1 MKIIQTFENFH
12 AFENSG
18 SNREPDVSGL
28 YDFRNKPLLGGYI
41 LDVFPNNVGSVGIR
55 ISSEPDSKMVPFVGA
70 GGQTGKKVSEFD
82 ELGTIIYWL
91 HDLFWQ
97 LDDLRYKKT
106 PEDDKLLAE
115 MGEILNRDNQ

>member
-18 SNREPDVSGL
+18 SNKEPDVSGL

-41 LDVFPNNVGSVGIR
+41 LDIFPNNVGSVGIR
-55 ISSEPDSKMVPFVGA
+55 ISSEPDSKMAPFVDA
-70 GGQTGKKVSEFD
+70 GVQTGKKVSEFN
-82 ELGTIIYWL
+82 EIGTIIYWL

-115 MGEILNRDNQ
+115 MGAILDKDNK